1 MGVNSWIQCS
11 GDVLLQHGGCGEGT
25 APLAI
30 NQPTLRNGACG
41 REPLGLNAAGLNRH
55 RPPGA
60 EFPRG
65 RIPQGR
71 KIPQGPIFC
80 AADLHFELERT
91 GQKSV
96 IPGIE
101 DNWSKTGNPI
111 SEPQIPSLQHVKN
124 VCSKIS
130 EMSFFVFMSA
140 LALAHVN

>member
-1 MGVNSWIQCS
+1 MHKAAHVVLNSYFAIKGHVQTVHS
-11 GDVLLQHGGCGEGT
+11 G
-25 APLAI
+25 
-30 NQPTLRNGACG
+30 
-41 REPLGLNAAGLNRH
+41 H

-91 GQKSV
+91 GQKSI

-130 EMSFFVFMSA
+130 EMSIFCFYVGNSPCSCK
-140 LALAHVN
+140 LNLLIQLLIIVKVEYSPR